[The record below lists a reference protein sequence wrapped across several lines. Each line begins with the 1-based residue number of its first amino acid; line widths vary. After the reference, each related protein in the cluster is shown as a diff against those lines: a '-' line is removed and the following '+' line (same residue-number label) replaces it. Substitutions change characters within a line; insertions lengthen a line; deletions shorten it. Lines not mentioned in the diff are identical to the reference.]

1 VKINGL
7 TTKTDGIQEKEK
19 KVMEEIE
26 KEMQFQKT
34 LRSFIK
40 SNIDSQVSA
49 RKNYLNLIIFNL
61 RILDH

>member
-1 VKINGL
+1 MKINGL